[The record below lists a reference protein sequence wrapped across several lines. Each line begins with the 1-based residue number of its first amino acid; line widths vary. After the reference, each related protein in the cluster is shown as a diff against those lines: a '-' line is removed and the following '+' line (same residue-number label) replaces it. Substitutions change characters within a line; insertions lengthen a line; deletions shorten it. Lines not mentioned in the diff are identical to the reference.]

1 MLNQGNF
8 YIKQNPKDKLLSIEV
23 MQEMLQ
29 IESYRQAISMLMHY
43 LKNLTGTSAYWNL
56 VKEQLQT
63 TLTPVGPSTIYWTLL
78 CAEFH

>member
-1 MLNQGNF
+1 MSNQGNF

-56 VKEQLQT
+56 VKEQLQI